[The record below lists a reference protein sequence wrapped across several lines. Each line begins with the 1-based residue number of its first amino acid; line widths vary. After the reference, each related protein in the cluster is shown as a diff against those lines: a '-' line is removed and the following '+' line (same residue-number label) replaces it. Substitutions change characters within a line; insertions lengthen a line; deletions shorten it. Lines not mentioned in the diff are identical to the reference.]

1 MKKGPGQELREIFAS
16 IGIKPKKTCK
26 CSAITQ
32 WMDEIGVDGCKRD
45 RNAIVR
51 EICAGI
57 KNYSASEV
65 AFSIVR
71 MVESGLSMLISPLD
85 PIGSLYDVA
94 VRRAEENK

>member
-65 AFSIVR
+65 AYNGCGYVQCR
-71 MVESGLSMLISPLD
+71 QTCTKLS
-85 PIGSLYDVA
+85 
-94 VRRAEENK
+94 KK